1 MNFGGGLNDKFMKKM
16 GGFGLHPFVN
26 GFRSQG
32 VHDWSSLQACPIS
45 KIQKIANTINMPPP
59 AVDRLLE
66 KLGKKKKTEPP
77 KKVVKKTVKVVEK
90 KPTVAPPIKNG
101 GDQKKKMEE
110 EEEVEAKSEP
120 SKVKE
125 SSYYHFEST
134 PEEMAR
140 RFDAKVVKDP
150 TKVEWQTAKGSS
162 SWNPGNTVE
171 DRDFSD
177 QAHSYMKSNLLGVEL
192 AEGITISKVTKASGD
207 LTVVSNRGKVKCIYD
222 LSFKAQWSGTVA
234 DDKVSGKIEITDIMA
249 DDDDWYIDI
258 SGGDRTSKALIE
270 TGAVERLKRTIFDP
284 MGSFFRE
291 KQSMKETTL

>member
-66 KLGKKKKTEPP
+66 KLGKKKKAEPP

-90 KPTVAPPIKNG
+90 KPTKAPPIKNG
-101 GDQKKKMEE
+101 GDEKIKAE

-120 SKVKE
+120 SKVKD

-134 PEEMAR
+134 PKEMAR
-140 RFDAKVVKDP
+140 KFDAKVVKDP

-177 QAHSYMKSNLLGVEL
+177 QAYSYMKSNLKGVEL

-222 LSFKAQWSGTVA
+222 LSFKAEWSGTIQ

-249 DDDDWYIDI
+249 DDDDWYLDI
-258 SGGDRTSKALIE
+258 SSKDRTAKAMIE
-270 TGAVERLKRTIFDP
+270 TGAVERLKHNIFVP
-284 MGSFFRE
+284 MGQFFRE
-291 KQSMKETTL
+291 KQNMQETTI